1 MSEKICLKWNDFQS
15 NVSKSFGLLRVE
27 QYLHDVTL
35 VADDKKQIS
44 AHRLVLSACSNY
56 FKEVFK
62 NNAQFSH
69 PLLCL
74 NGVGSEDLTNI
85 LDYIYNGQVS
95 IHPERLD
102 RFLEV
107 AQRFKLEGLLQDN
120 QCAEKPAE
128 ETIEMNTQVSVP
140 DQSKLIAV
148 RTDEE
153 MSEPSTKE
161 HDHTR
166 KDVSASS
173 NILELEERINQCL
186 EKSGAGLDVVEI
198 DDNDEED
205 DDDFDDSD
213 DDDDDDDSDD
223 SDDDDEVELEEKIN
237 EYLEVTQDGSFKC
250 TLCGKASENFINLKS
265 HIEIYCYTK
274 LKLNQKIATL
284 DSHKQTKKDKYKEI
298 DLDLD

>member
-35 VADDKKQIS
+35 VADDKMQIS

-74 NGVGSEDLTNI
+74 NGIGSEDLTNM

-107 AQRFKLEGLLQDN
+107 AQRFKLEGLLQDT
-120 QCAEKPAE
+120 QFEERPAVNSF
-128 ETIEMNTQVSVP
+128 EMSNTQVRAS
-140 DQSKLIAV
+140 DQERLIANY
-148 RTDEE
+148 EE
-153 MSEPSTKE
+153 VSEPSTKE
-161 HDHTR
+161 HSQVR
-166 KDVSASS
+166 EGVSASS
-173 NILELEERINQCL
+173 NILDLE
-186 EKSGAGLDVVEI
+186 D
-198 DDNDEED
+198 
-205 DDDFDDSD
+205 
-213 DDDDDDDSDD
+213 
-223 SDDDDEVELEEKIN
+223 KIN
-237 EYLEVTQDGSFKC
+237 ECLIQMHPMWTDFKDVYKLEES
-250 TLCGKASENFINLKS
+250 
-265 HIEIYCYTK
+265 Y
-274 LKLNQKIATL
+274 
-284 DSHKQTKKDKYKEI
+284 
-298 DLDLD
+298 